1 VILILEVIIV
11 DKKHNLHN
19 NTLADVSK
27 KEQIC
32 CRDNAPDEQDLAFPP
47 PFPLEAYV
55 KNGKTK
61 KIV

>member
-1 VILILEVIIV
+1 VIIV
-11 DKKHNLHN
+11 DKKHNLHY

-32 CRDNAPDEQDLAFPP
+32 CRDNAPDEQDLAFAP

-55 KNGKTK
+55 KDGKTK
-61 KIV
+61 KK